1 MRLSLIPECGSRDV
15 RALLEVTSVMSPSKI
30 LNCSLEIFLE
40 ADRIYDVPSVKTKA
54 FLCTVSAVRT
64 DHLAKSCILSG
75 ELCIPSV
82 TVEII

>member
-30 LNCSLEIFLE
+30 LNCCLEIFLE

-54 FLCTVSAVRT
+54 LLCTVSSVRADYLT
-64 DHLAKSCILSG
+64 KSCILSG
-75 ELCIPSV
+75 ELCISSV
-82 TVEII
+82 TVEVI